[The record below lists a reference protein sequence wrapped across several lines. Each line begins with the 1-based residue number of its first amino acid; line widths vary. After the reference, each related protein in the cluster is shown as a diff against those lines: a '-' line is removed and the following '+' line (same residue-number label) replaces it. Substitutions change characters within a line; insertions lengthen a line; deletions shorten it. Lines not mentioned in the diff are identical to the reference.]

1 MRKTFCCALSIQI
14 NLLNLTEA
22 KKDYQLSEI
31 YEMLYNYRRTIE
43 MYKGEKD
50 GDRVDL

>member
-1 MRKTFCCALSIQI
+1 MTYI
-14 NLLNLTEA
+14 NNWLTNCLQRRGIA